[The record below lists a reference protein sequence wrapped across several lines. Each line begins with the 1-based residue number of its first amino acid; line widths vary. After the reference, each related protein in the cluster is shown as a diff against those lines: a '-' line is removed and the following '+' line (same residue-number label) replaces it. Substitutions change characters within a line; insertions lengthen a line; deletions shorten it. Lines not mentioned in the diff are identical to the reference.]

1 MPHRGIFALIHVKSG
16 GFFLFAVEVE
26 FRLKTRSRRLPQFTS
41 SAILGKRTSEVRF
54 GMPKLRVIV
63 VGGFLGAG
71 KTTLLAQ
78 AARYFTTR
86 GKKVGIITNDQ
97 AADLVDT
104 HLLSGLGIAVAE
116 VAGGCFCCRF
126 EDFERT
132 ANNLFQSVQPDVLL
146 AEPVGSCTD
155 ISATV
160 LQPMKQQWGGWIE
173 LSPFSVL
180 ADPRL
185 LRQIF
190 DARPSSFP
198 DSVRYIMR
206 QQFEEADSLVIN
218 KVDLVS
224 PEELSSMKAEIES
237 AWPGIKTHE
246 MSALENSGVAE
257 WLDAISGFSNGG
269 RKILDVDYDT
279 YARGEAELG
288 WLNTS
293 MSLVARKETDWE
305 GFARELICRIQQ
317 SLASHRAEI
326 GHLKL
331 LISNQDGQVVAN
343 VTSIRDV
350 PSVQSGIGASAGA
363 ASLIVNARALVEPE
377 LLKSIV
383 EASIRAMEEASIEV
397 SESSLQ
403 SFKPAYPQPT
413 HRFDRVVV
421 QS

>member
-1 MPHRGIFALIHVKSG
+1 M
-16 GFFLFAVEVE
+16 
-26 FRLKTRSRRLPQFTS
+26 S
-41 SAILGKRTSEVRF
+41 SAILGEKTSE
-54 GMPKLRVIV
+54 GMFDMHKLHVIV

-78 AARYFTTR
+78 AARYFAAR

-104 HLLSGLGIAVAE
+104 HLLSGLGIAVEE

-160 LQPMKQQWGGWIE
+160 LQPIKQQWGGWIE

-185 LRQIF
+185 LLQIF
-190 DARPSSFP
+190 NARPSSFP

-206 QQFEEADSLVIN
+206 QQFEEADNLVIN

-224 PEELSSMKAEIES
+224 PEELADLKAEIES
-237 AWPGIKTHE
+237 TWPGIKSYE
-246 MSALENSGVAE
+246 MSAMGNRGVAE
-257 WLDAISGFSNGG
+257 WLETISGVSNGG
-269 RKILDVDYDT
+269 RKILDMDYDT

-288 WLNTS
+288 WLNAS
-293 MSLVARKETDWE
+293 IALVARKETDWE

-317 SLASHRAEI
+317 GLASHNAEI

-331 LISNQDGQVVAN
+331 LISGQEGQVAAN
-343 VTSIRDV
+343 VTNIREM
-350 PSVQSGIGASAGA
+350 PMVQSSLRMGSGAV
-363 ASLIVNARALVEPE
+363 SLIINTRALIEPQ
-377 LLKSIV
+377 LLQSIV
-383 EASIRAMEEASIEV
+383 QRLVRSVAGETIEV
-397 SESSLQ
+397 TESNMQ

-413 HRFDRVVV
+413 HRFDRIVV

>member
-1 MPHRGIFALIHVKSG
+1 M
-16 GFFLFAVEVE
+16 
-26 FRLKTRSRRLPQFTS
+26 S
-41 SAILGKRTSEVRF
+41 SAILGEKTSE
-54 GMPKLRVIV
+54 GMFNMHKLRVIV

-78 AARYFTTR
+78 AARYFAAR
-86 GKKVGIITNDQ
+86 GRKVGIITNDQ

-104 HLLSGLGIAVAE
+104 HLLSGLGIAVEE

-132 ANNLFQSVQPDVLL
+132 ANNLIQSAQPDVLL

-185 LRQIF
+185 LGQIF
-190 DARPSSFP
+190 DARQSSFP

-206 QQFEEADSLVIN
+206 QQFEEADNLVIN
-218 KVDLVS
+218 KVDLVP
-224 PEELSSMKAEIES
+224 PEELAALKAEIQS
-237 AWPGIKTHE
+237 NWPGIKTYE
-246 MSALENSGVAE
+246 MSALENRGVAE
-257 WLDAISGFSNGG
+257 WLEAISGVSNGG

-279 YARGEAELG
+279 YAQGEAELG
-288 WLNTS
+288 WLNAS
-293 MSLVARKETDWE
+293 MRLVPQKETDWE
-305 GFARELICRIQQ
+305 SFARELICRIQQ
-317 SLASHRAEI
+317 GLASHNAEI

-331 LISNQDGQVVAN
+331 LISDQDGQVAAN
-343 VTSIRDV
+343 VTSIREV
-350 PSVQSGIGASAGA
+350 PVVQGSIRMGSGAV
-363 ASLIVNARALVEPE
+363 SLLINARALIEPQ
-377 LLKSIV
+377 LLNSIV
-383 EASIRAMEEASIEV
+383 ERLVRTIAGKTIEV
-397 SESSLQ
+397 SELRLE
-403 SFKPAYPQPT
+403 SFRPAYPQPT

>member
-1 MPHRGIFALIHVKSG
+1 MC
-16 GFFLFAVEVE
+16 
-26 FRLKTRSRRLPQFTS
+26 
-41 SAILGKRTSEVRF
+41 
-54 GMPKLRVIV
+54 KLRVIV

-78 AARYFTTR
+78 VARYFAAR

-104 HLLSGLGIAVAE
+104 HLLSGLGIAVEE

-132 ANNLFQSVQPDVLL
+132 ANNLLQSVQPDVLL

-185 LRQIF
+185 LQHIF
-190 DARPSSFP
+190 DARQSSFP

-206 QQFEEADSLVIN
+206 QQFEEADNLVIN

-224 PEELSSMKAEIES
+224 PEELAALKTEIKS
-237 AWPGIKTHE
+237 AWPGIKIYE
-246 MSALENSGVAE
+246 MSALENRGVAE
-257 WLDAISGFSNGG
+257 WLEAISGVSNGG
-269 RKILDVDYDT
+269 RKILEVDYGT

-288 WLNTS
+288 WLNAS
-293 MSLVARKETDWE
+293 ISLVARKETDWE

-317 SLASHRAEI
+317 GLASHNAEI

-331 LISNQDGQVVAN
+331 LISNQDGQVAAN
-343 VTSIRDV
+343 VTNIRDV
-350 PSVQSGIGASAGA
+350 PVVQS
-363 ASLIVNARALVEPE
+363 
-377 LLKSIV
+377 
-383 EASIRAMEEASIEV
+383 SIRAGSGAVSLIINTRALIEPQLLQSIVQRLVRSVAGETIEV
-397 SESSLQ
+397 TESNMQ
-403 SFKPAYPQPT
+403 SFRPAYPQPT
-413 HRFDRVVV
+413 HRFDRIVV